1 MLLFAAFL
9 LSPINSLTAAERT
22 RNCSAQLY
30 LNIPNNGTIVKG
42 SKVHIYLVLEKST
55 SVKTIEIVST
65 NGVIPTEVLTNF
77 RNDGKVDVDII
88 IRGENFL
95 PFLFPYA
102 SGPSASVSI
111 ADINYITVDNISGVF
126 EANSTNP
133 TEDISSRLVDIHI
146 DDEAPQVG
154 SNAGGI
160 ISNAFVST
168 GTVSVNSISSST
180 AIDKSK
186 DIVADNV
193 VLYPNPI
200 RDNVLNLSFSQGNTT
215 IQGVRIFNVV
225 GSIVYQDLTKQSIT
239 GTYSVQLPNLPA
251 GVYFVRIATESNEV
265 VKKFNITK

>member
-9 LSPINSLTAAERT
+9 LISVNSLSAAERT
-22 RNCSAQLY
+22 RNCSAPLF
-30 LNIPNNGTIVKG
+30 LNIPNNGVIVKG
-42 SKVHIYLVLEKST
+42 SKVHIYVLLEKST

-88 IRGENFL
+88 IRGDNFL

-102 SGPSASVSI
+102 SGPSASISI
-111 ADINYITVDNISGVF
+111 AEINYITVDNISGLF
-126 EANSTNP
+126 EANSSNP
-133 TEDISSRLVDIHI
+133 TEDISSRLVDMDI
-146 DDEAPQVG
+146 DGEG
-154 SNAGGI
+154 SNAEGI
-160 ISNAFVST
+160 INDASVST
-168 GTVSVNSISSST
+168 GVVSVNSISSST

-186 DIVADNV
+186 DIIADNV
-193 VLYPNPI
+193 ALYPNPI